1 MHQCLVQVLV
11 TGLKESKVLC
21 TAPKCK
27 FEAQSSAKCLFEHCK
42 TVHNWRDIPCNFD
55 QCNFIAFSS
64 HSNLAHKV
72 KFHSKHRKFTRK
84 EYSCK
89 WKHCISSF
97 RFQSDLKTHLRK
109 VGFSKSY
116 ELQVIIFEK
125 HHKYIQYFK
134 TSKEFTKTISQ
145 NVLFVH
151 IEVVTMGG

>member
-1 MHQCLVQVLV
+1 M
-11 TGLKESKVLC
+11 KESKVLC

-27 FEAQSSAKCLFEHCK
+27 FEAQSSVKCLFEHCR

-84 EYSCK
+84 EYPCK

-97 RFQSDLKTHLRK
+97 RFESDLKAHLRK
-109 VGFSKSY
+109 FGFFDSFFFIKCVIKSISKN
-116 ELQVIIFEK
+116 
-125 HHKYIQYFK
+125 
-134 TSKEFTKTISQ
+134 SQ
-145 NVLFVH
+145 KRSLKMCVLPVPK
-151 IEVVTMGG
+151 